1 MKIPALLIT
10 GSILLSLLQV
20 GCKPQTTK
28 KTTVETS
35 ENIERTAFQ
44 TASHW
49 KPSIDVRS
57 DVAIIYGTADQD
69 TITFEQRV
77 ASWHNQGYTPHF
89 MTGMAWGEYQDY
101 FTGKWDGKTHLDEGQ
116 VTQEGDTIWHGHMT
130 PYIVPSENYIKYM
143 QETQIKR
150 AIDAGINSIYLE
162 EPEFWARAGYSESFK
177 KEWVNHYGFAWRPQD
192 ASAENTYLSNKLKYF
207 LYYRALKQ
215 CFTYAKSY
223 GKTKGINVSCYVPT
237 HSLINYSQWQI
248 ISPEASLA
256 SLPCVDGY
264 IGQVW
269 TGTSR
274 VPNYYNGNEK
284 ERVFETAFLEY
295 GCMESMTAPT
305 HRKVFFLTDP
315 IEDRPRDWQDFK
327 KNYEATFI
335 AELLYPNNNNYEV
348 MPWPGRIY
356 EGLYK
361 TSIDSDKK
369 EKIPRFYSTQIQV
382 MINALNQMPLSKNTV
397 TGTKGISV
405 LMSNS
410 LMFQRTPK
418 PLKGY
423 DDPNFS
429 NFYGLTLP
437 LLKRGIPVNMMHLE
451 NVSYPESWK
460 DTKLLLMSYTNMKPM
475 QASGH
480 NYLANWVKQGGV
492 LVYISRDSDPY
503 QNIQEWWNQGEN
515 HFKTPSAHLFAK
527 MNISQNAESGMYAYG
542 KGTVYVIRKDPKEF
556 VLTAGG
562 DTHFLEIIKKL
573 YEQKAQAGTLEFK
586 NNFYLERG
594 AFDLISVLEEGINDE
609 PYKKKGK
616 LIDLFNPE
624 LPILK
629 EKIVQP
635 GERAFLID
643 IDRVKENKKPQ
654 VLAAA
659 SRVYQEKRTA
669 DTYFFVAKSPL
680 NTTNVMRVLLPN
692 KPTSITIRNKQG
704 QALKNTIQSWD
715 SYSNTCLLKFE
726 NNPDGVSVTIRW

>member
-1 MKIPALLIT
+1 MRIHHALALAT
-10 GSILLSLLQV
+10 SILISILPI
-20 GCKPQTTK
+20 GCKSS
-28 KTTVETS
+28 TS
-35 ENIERTAFQ
+35 TIKDPPIEKTAFQ
-44 TASHW
+44 TSSVW

-69 TITFEQRV
+69 SVTFEQRV
-77 ASWHNQGYTPHF
+77 ASWRDRGYTPHF
-89 MTGMAWGEYQDY
+89 MTGMAWGKYQDY
-101 FTGKWDGKTHLDEGQ
+101 FTGQWDGKSHLDEGQ
-116 VTQEGDTIWHGHMT
+116 VTQEGDTIWHGHMI
-130 PYIVPSENYIKYM
+130 PYIVPSENFIKYM
-143 QETQIKR
+143 QETKIKR
-150 AIDAGINSIYLE
+150 AIDAGIDAIYLE
-162 EPEFWARAGYSESFK
+162 EPEFWARAGYSDAFK

-207 LYYRALKQ
+207 LYYRALKE
-215 CFTYAKSY
+215 CFTYAKTY
-223 GKTKGINVSCYVPT
+223 GKTQGIDVRCYVPT

-256 SLPCVDGY
+256 SLDCVDGY
-264 IGQVW
+264 IAQVW

-274 VPNYYNGNEK
+274 APNYYNGLEK

-305 HRKVFFLTDP
+305 NRKVFFLTDP

-327 KNYEATFI
+327 KNYEATFT
-335 AELLYPNNNNYEV
+335 AKLLYPRNDNYEV
-348 MPWPGRIY
+348 MPWPNRIY

-361 TSIDSDKK
+361 TSIDSDQK
-369 EKIPRFYSTQIQV
+369 ETIPRFYSTQIQV
-382 MINALNQMPLSKNTV
+382 MINALNQMPVSQNTV
-397 TGTKGISV
+397 SGSKGISV

-418 PLKGY
+418 PLEGY

-480 NYLANWVKQGGV
+480 DYLADWVKKGGV
-492 LVYISRDSDPY
+492 LVYVGRDSDPY
-503 QNIQEWWNQGEN
+503 QDIQEWWNQGDN
-515 HFKTPSAHLFAK
+515 HFRTPSAHLFAK
-527 MNISQNAESGMYAYG
+527 MNINQDAHSGIYEYG
-542 KGTVYVIRKDPKEF
+542 KGTVYIIRKDPKEF
-556 VLTAGG
+556 VLTSGG
-562 DTHFLEIIKKL
+562 DTHFLDTIKKL
-573 YEQKAQAGTLEFK
+573 YEDKAQAGNLVLK

-594 AFDLISVLEEGINDE
+594 AFDLISVLEDGINNE
-609 PYKKKGK
+609 PYKKQGK

-629 EKIVQP
+629 EKTVYP

-654 VLAAA
+654 VLATA
-659 SRVYQEKRTA
+659 SRIYQEERTPN
-669 DTYFFVAKSPL
+669 TYSFVAKSPL
-680 NTTNVMRVLLPN
+680 NTTNVMRILLPN
-692 KPTSITIRNKQG
+692 KPISIAVIDKQG
-704 QALKNTIQSWD
+704 HVLKEAIQSWD
-715 SYSNTCLLKFE
+715 AYSNTCLLKFE
-726 NNPDGVSVTIRW
+726 NDPEGISVTIRW